1 MFDLNKL
8 VAEAYE
14 NERNKDFSFDR
25 LVEMVESMMI
35 LQESLG
41 LKSIL
46 KEEQLTQALQ
56 NAQKEVESEL
66 PAEWHKLLP
75 KIEISERW
83 GVADPT
89 GDNEARQQFETYMSA
104 IGGSTVK
111 EKLTNIAT
119 FVNNK
124 TQDTDTRKVLSNI
137 IFLDLLSTVV
147 NNFSPSGSGFLFEAF
162 LAGLLG
168 GTQMV
173 GKTEEGVLDIDDLV
187 DAEGRPISLKLL
199 TPTTGVK
206 GSIENLLKFL
216 AHSSKAQEIGGG
228 IIYLCVYKYGR
239 DKTKALGFYEFT
251 IDGDNIYY
259 WLADEF
265 GFKTTF
271 ISEPI
276 NERRMTQEPTVAGKI
291 GVRGTSKYNTLMKT
305 QAANDDKIKKAAGVM
320 PHTITANQLLGKTEE
335 AKQKFAAA
343 ASDSNARQAYKTAI
357 EGLGIKI
364 PSEVAFDD
372 TLFTDKTDEQI
383 NNIYL
388 ARRTLEKQIKNHLKR
403 TTVGDDKKAAY
414 EAAADK
420 ALVNNFFGTGLPAA
434 GVAPDLQPA
443 IDQLTSR
450 EARDG
455 MKIMQGVA
463 QDYGYESPIGL
474 RDYSAAELKKM
485 GGQGIIDILDAR
497 KKARSDL
504 RTFVRPDNPYMGF
517 FKQTITKADQE
528 YLYPDSNVLQG
539 QAFGTP
545 EEMISYL
552 QTLYKDSEPNSPE
565 REEWLNSMLARYKNV
580 NLAAAA
586 AKKKKE
592 KKKNNKEPEAKTTVN
607 EGLLTEATE
616 TQFEINSDLIT
627 KTRLPAFYKHERLG
641 VLKIDDESVKELAA
655 SYAEGVLRDIAK
667 LFVALDKVTKGLTG
681 YFLSD
686 KDRFVSASNTL
697 GGMQELQQEVTKQV
711 KTSETP

>member
-8 VAEAYE
+8 IVEAYE
-14 NERNKDFSFDR
+14 EEKSKDFSFDR
-25 LVEMVESMMI
+25 LVEMVETVMAM
-35 LQESLG
+35 QESLG
-41 LKSIL
+41 LGGIL
-46 KEEQLTQALQ
+46 KEEQINQVLQ
-56 NAQKEVESEL
+56 NAQKQAESEL

-271 ISEPI
+271 SESMI

-291 GVRGTSKYNTLMKT
+291 GVRGISKYNTLMKT
-305 QAANDDKIKKAAGVM
+305 QAANDDKIKKAAGM
-320 PHTITANQLLGKTEE
+320 KPHPITANQLLGKTEE

-343 ASDSNARQAYKTAI
+343 ASDINALQAYKTAI

-388 ARRTLEKQIKNHLKR
+388 ARKALEKQIKNYLKR
-403 TTVGDDKKAAY
+403 TKVGDDKKALY
-414 EAAADK
+414 NKAAADK
-420 ALVNNFFGTGLPAA
+420 ALAKNFLGTGLPVA

-463 QDYGYESPIGL
+463 QDYGYESPTGL

-485 GGQGIIDILDAR
+485 GGQGIIDVLDAR

-504 RTFVRPDNPYMGF
+504 RTFVRPDNPYMGY
-517 FKQTITKADQE
+517 FKQTFTKADQE
-528 YLYPDSNVLQG
+528 YLYPDSKVLQG

-545 EEMISYL
+545 DKMISYL

-580 NLAAAA
+580 NLAGA
-586 AKKKKE
+586 AKKKKK
-592 KKKNNKEPEAKTTVN
+592 KKKNNKEPEAKTPVS

-627 KTRLPAFYKHERLG
+627 KTRLPAIYKQERLG

-686 KDRFVSASNTL
+686 KDRFASASNTL
-697 GGMQELQQEVTKQV
+697 GGMKELQDEVTKQV
-711 KTSETP
+711 KTSETT

>member
-41 LKSIL
+41 LGSIL
-46 KEEQLTQALQ
+46 KEEQLNQALQ
-56 NAQKEVESEL
+56 KAQQQVQSEL

-111 EKLTNIAT
+111 EKLNNIAA

-147 NNFSPSGSGFLFEAF
+147 NNFSPSGAGFLFEAF

-187 DAEGRPISLKLL
+187 DAQGRPISLKLL
-199 TPTTGVK
+199 VPTTGVK

-228 IIYLCVYKYGR
+228 IIYLCVYKYGK

-251 IDGDNIYY
+251 IDGENIYY

-265 GFKTTF
+265 GFKANL
-271 ISEPI
+271 SESMI
-276 NERRMTQEPTVAGKI
+276 NERRFAQEPTVAGTI
-291 GVRGTSKYNTLMKT
+291 GVRGTSKYDTLRAT
-305 QAANDDKIKKAAGVM
+305 QEANDKLVRTAAG
-320 PHTITANQLLGKTEE
+320 AGLKSASLLGKVAE
-335 AKQKFAAA
+335 AKQKFADAA
-343 ASDSNARQAYKTAI
+343 ANPNALQLYKAAV
-357 EGLGIKI
+357 EGLGITI
-364 PSEVAFDD
+364 PQEVQIDE
-372 TLFTDKTDEQI
+372 TLFGDNKTDEEI

-388 ARRTLEKQIKNHLKR
+388 ARRTLFAEIKKYLNRK
-403 TTVGDDKKAAY
+403 TVGDDKKAAY
-414 EAAADK
+414 KAAANK
-420 ALVNNFFGTGLPAA
+420 ALVNNFFGAGLPAA

-450 EARDG
+450 DAKKGMQIMRRVAKDYDYETTEA
-455 MKIMQGVA
+455 
-463 QDYGYESPIGL
+463 L
-474 RDYSAAELKKM
+474 RDYSAAQLKNM
-485 GGQGIIDILDAR
+485 GGQGIIDLVTAR
-497 KKARSDL
+497 KKVRSDL
-504 RTFVRPDNPYMGF
+504 RTFVRPDNPYMGYF
-517 FKQTITKADQE
+517 QQTYTKADPE
-528 YLYPDSNVLQG
+528 YSVDLPGNTGSAEETISGLQNLYASG
-539 QAFGTP
+539 A
-545 EEMISYL
+545 
-552 QTLYKDSEPNSPE
+552 PNSEE
-565 REEWLNSMLARYKNV
+565 REQWLNLMLARYKNV
-580 NLAAAA
+580 NAAVAA
-586 AKKKKE
+586 EKSKKKKE
-592 KKKNNKEPEAKTTVN
+592 KVN
-607 EGLLTEATE
+607 EGLLTEAAE

-627 KTRLPAFYKHERLG
+627 KNRLPAIYKHERLG

-655 SYAEGVLRDIAK
+655 AYAEETLRDIAK

-686 KDRFVSASNTL
+686 KDRFASASNTL